1 VILSF
6 PLIDGPLAPQSEG
19 RDDLVRR
26 MAADLVTYDA
36 FRVEAD
42 AIRSLMAKGYSS
54 FAVLRFVDD
63 ARQVAMQEIVA
74 AEMVKP

>member
-1 VILSF
+1 MNLNF
-6 PLIDGPLAPQSEG
+6 PLIDGSLSERRES
-19 RDDLVRR
+19 RDELVKR

-36 FRVEAD
+36 FRNEGD

-63 ARQVAMQEIVA
+63 ARQVAMQCVVA
-74 AEMVKP
+74 AEISKP